1 MNFKDIITGPIPTH
15 VIPAELLRP
24 SFYKMLFSYYF
35 CLVLYGITA
44 IIVGLPTLAATTN
57 GHFSFY
63 WAVSITALG
72 FIASL
77 GVLLSRHLKREW
89 IEVFAT
95 CLIVGLLAGYSVAI
109 GARAFTLGHINTLAS
124 VWLPILIAILPT
136 WRLAMISIEGNLFHK
151 RRAKE

>member
-89 IEVFAT
+89 IEV
-95 CLIVGLLAGYSVAI
+95 LP
-109 GARAFTLGHINTLAS
+109 LAS
-124 VWLPILIAILPT
+124 SWGCWLDTLLQSARVPLP
-136 WRLAMISIEGNLFHK
+136 
-151 RRAKE
+151 